1 MKKLIMILSLVAVLT
16 TTVSCTT
23 DNVSEIKTNA
33 ADVAPIGPGD
43 SGTGIRH

>member
-23 DNVSEIKTNA
+23 DNVNDIKTNA
-33 ADVAPIGPGD
+33 TDVAPIGPGD
-43 SGTGIRH
+43 GGTGIKH